1 MQVIGLDVKEIKKAE
16 DTIQKEIQKALSASD
31 KARKSGDLV
40 KAAEHVA
47 RAAGM
52 ADAKNIFQ
60 GIIPNTTR
68 YYK

>member
-1 MQVIGLDVKEIKKAE
+1 MLDVKEIKKIE

-31 KARKSGDLV
+31 KARKSGEIV

-47 RAAGM
+47 RASGL
-52 ADAKNIFQ
+52 ADAKNLYQ
-60 GIIPNTTR
+60 GLNPNMSK